1 MKVVRFYIDSFSGLT
16 REVWLIALI
25 YLVNRCGEMVIPF
38 MSLYITQELGWTKSQ
53 AGVVLFC
60 FGFGALFGSNIGGYL
75 TDRIGNF
82 KVMAISLLGT
92 AVGFT
97 CIMFFKS
104 FYPLCGWLF
113 ITAVFSSGFS
123 PAAFGAISVYGNPE
137 NAARGYSLLR
147 MAINLGVAI
156 GPAVGGFVAS
166 TYDYSWLFILDGLT
180 CALAAVVLFLVL
192 SHINE
197 PPKHQ
202 SLEKTSGEDAY
213 SPYTDWRLILF
224 LFFNLINMIAF
235 FQILFSVPVYFRE
248 ELLMDEFWIGV
259 FFTVNGLLIFTFEM
273 PLVYLIEK
281 RNSFLLPMAIGAIAI
296 GLSFLSLN
304 IFTIPLIAIA
314 VFSLLIAFG
323 EIINFPL
330 IPTLA
335 MRQSDDRSQGKTMGL
350 VSMMFAFAF
359 TFAPILGLPIVEK
372 VGFYSYFFLAC
383 LFSVVSGICLLL
395 MRQKI
400 V

>member
-1 MKVVRFYIDSFSGLT
+1 MNVFKCYIDSFSGLT
-16 REVWLIALI
+16 REIWLIALI

-38 MSLYITQELGWTKSQ
+38 MSLYITQQLGWTKSE
-53 AGVVLFC
+53 AGIVLFC

-82 KVMAISLLGT
+82 KVMAISLFGT
-92 AVGFT
+92 AIGFT
-97 CIMFFKS
+97 CIIFFTS
-104 FYPLCGWLF
+104 FYPLCTWLF
-113 ITAVFSSGFS
+113 ITALFSSAFS
-123 PAAFGAISVYGNPE
+123 PAAFGAISVFGNPE

-156 GPAVGGFVAS
+156 GPAIGGFVA
-166 TYDYSWLFILDGLT
+166 YAYSYKWLFIIDGLT
-180 CALAAVVLFLVL
+180 CALAGVVLFLVL

-197 PPKHQ
+197 PPKHL
-202 SLEKTSGEDAY
+202 SKEAKTSDY
-213 SPYTDWRLILF
+213 SPYKDWRLILF
-224 LFFNLINMIAF
+224 LFFNLINMVAF

-248 ELLMDEFWIGV
+248 ELLIDEFWIGI
-259 FFTVNGLLIFTFEM
+259 FFTVNGLLVFSFEM
-273 PLVYLIEK
+273 PLVYIIEK
-281 RNSFLLPMAIGAIAI
+281 KKSFLLPMALGAIAI
-296 GLSFLSLN
+296 GLSYLSLYL
-304 IFTIPLIAIA
+304 FALPLIAIA
-314 VFSLLIAFG
+314 IFSILIAFG

-335 MRQSDDRSQGKTMGL
+335 MKQADEKSQGKTMGL

-359 TFAPILGLPIVEK
+359 TFAPIMGLPVVEL
-372 VGFYSYFFLAC
+372 VGFENYFLLAC
-383 LFSVVSGICLLL
+383 LLSVVSGICLLL

>member
-1 MKVVRFYIDSFSGLT
+1 MKVLKFYNDSFSGLT

-53 AGVVLFC
+53 AGVVLTC
-60 FGFGALFGSNIGGYL
+60 FGLGALVGSNIGGYL

-82 KVMAISLLGT
+82 KVMAISLFGT

-97 CIMFFKS
+97 CIMFFTS
-104 FYPLCGWLF
+104 FYTLSGWLF
-113 ITAVFSSGFS
+113 ITALFSSAFS
-123 PAAFGAISVYGNPE
+123 PAAFGAVSVYGNKE

-156 GPAVGGFVAS
+156 GPAIGGFVAS
-166 TYDYSWLFILDGLT
+166 AYSYNWLFMLDGLT
-180 CALAAVVLFLVL
+180 CALAGVVLFLVL

-197 PPKHQ
+197 PPKHL
-202 SLEKTSGEDAY
+202 SKEATPSDY
-213 SPYTDWRLILF
+213 SPYKDTRLILF

-235 FQILFSVPVYFRE
+235 FQIIFAVPVYFRE
-248 ELLMDEFWIGV
+248 ELLLNEFWIGV
-259 FFTVNGLLIFTFEM
+259 FFTVNGLLIFTCEM

-281 RNSFLLPMAIGAIAI
+281 KDSYLLPMALGAIAI

-304 IFTIPLIAIA
+304 IFAIPIIAIA
-314 VFSLLIAFG
+314 AYSLLIAFG

-335 MRQSDDRSQGKTMGL
+335 MRQSDDKSQGKTMGL

-359 TFAPILGLPIVEK
+359 TFAPIMGLPVVEK
-372 VGFYSYFFLAC
+372 VGFYNYFFLAC
-383 LFSVVSGICLLL
+383 AFSVVSGICLLM